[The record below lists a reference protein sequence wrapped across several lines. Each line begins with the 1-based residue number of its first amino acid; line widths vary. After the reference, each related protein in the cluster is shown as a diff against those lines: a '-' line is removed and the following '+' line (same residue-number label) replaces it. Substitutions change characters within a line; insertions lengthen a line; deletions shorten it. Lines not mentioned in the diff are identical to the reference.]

1 MENRACTQ
9 LFRDAVLAAGDHDL
23 TRRYAVEHKV
33 LTAAVK
39 LAEHVVEQQHRLL
52 AVLVEEQLPLGEFKR
67 QCAGPHLSLRAEG
80 SGTAAIQ

>member
-9 LFRDAVLAAGDHDL
+9 LFRDTVLAAGNHDL

-39 LAEHVVEQQHRLL
+39 LAEHIVKQQHRLL
-52 AVLVEEQLPLGEFKR
+52 AVLIDE
-67 QCAGPHLSLRAEG
+67 
-80 SGTAAIQ
+80 

>member
-39 LAEHVVEQQHRLL
+39 LAEHVVEQQHRIL
-52 AVLVEEQLPLGEFKR
+52 AILVEEQLTFGKFKR
-67 QCAGPHLSLRAEG
+67 QCAGPERQLEPQSRRFYG
-80 SGTAAIQ
+80 

>member
-9 LFRDAVLAAGDHDL
+9 LFRDTVLAAGNHDL

-39 LAEHVVEQQHRLL
+39 LAEHIVKQQHRIL
-52 AVLVEEQLPLGEFKR
+52 AVLIEEKLTLGKFKR
-67 QCAGPHLSLRAEG
+67 QCSGPHLSLRAEG

>member
-39 LAEHVVEQQHRLL
+39 LAEHIVKQQHRIL
-52 AVLVEEQLPLGEFKR
+52 AVLIEEFPTEMRAHVGGVNCNHIQR
-67 QCAGPHLSLRAEG
+67 LS
-80 SGTAAIQ
+80 